1 MENTTDAWTNIEFA
15 TVAMDGPANGIQG
28 ENVNV
33 SDPENTLNALDA
45 RHIPLVNF
53 RLTLHHM
60 LLCIRIILR

>member
-1 MENTTDAWTNIEFA
+1 MENTTDAWTNIKFA
-15 TVAMDGPANGIQG
+15 TLAIDGPANGIQAA
-28 ENVNV
+28 NVNV

-45 RHIPLVNF
+45 RHCPLVNF